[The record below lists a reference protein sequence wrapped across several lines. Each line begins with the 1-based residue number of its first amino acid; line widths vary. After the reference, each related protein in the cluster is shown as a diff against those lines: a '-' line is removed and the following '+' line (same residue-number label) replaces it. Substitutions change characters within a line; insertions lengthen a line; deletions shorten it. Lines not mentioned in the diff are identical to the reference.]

1 MFDVQFTFKVLLLH
15 MHFGLVFESALV
27 ENFVLALARVKT
39 ILVALVVVQLV
50 HHGTSSIVSP
60 DSLVLHRDLVDLA
73 LPDKLVVLTVSDLA
87 FLSSLELLP
96 RLHFDHGGVGV
107 FILLFELELFQLFS
121 KPFLKLSLLDLFLV
135 DSLVGF
141 EEALLPRCLLSR
153 SQVLRI
159 LLLLSPAGVLFVFPA
174 VTVFLDLGGVLHQ
187 LFCFHFLGVK
197 IFLSHEVNFL
207 LLFAADEFQSFTQL
221 SD

>member
-1 MFDVQFTFKVLLLH
+1 